1 MCPAC
6 LTTTL
11 ALITAGV
18 GSAGGVAAVIVP
30 KIHAKTAGKP
40 LVRTDSTEA
49 PAQKEESR

>member
-30 KIHAKTAGKP
+30 KIHAKKAK
-40 LVRTDSTEA
+40 
-49 PAQKEESR
+49 KEESR